1 MSVDTNHPEQDSAKA
16 AAPVDQPPAES
27 VAVPAAQPAADPVTE
42 TIPSPMA
49 EADRGPVVIPS
60 RARSPEELDREVKR
74 VMASR
79 TRRSFLIG
87 GVATVGAV
95 AGYRWLSHADAPHQL
110 LKPLRSA
117 MEFNHDVSLALFR
130 DRVLS
135 PTYSEDRAVNMRL
148 NGNFGQDP
156 KMKLNTWRL
165 QVVGL
170 KNPSGY
176 KQYIEDVD
184 LWTYESGADNGD
196 EDEAEPPSAKE
207 APSPKTAPVEAP
219 EMKPAPVQ
227 MAGAAPIAPDG
238 RPQVVQ
244 EIDVEIPIPKAP
256 ATDTSRTPGVV
267 LSLKDLRALPSYE
280 QVVQF
285 KCIEGWSQITSWRGA
300 RFSDFVKAFPPAG
313 NPKYVMMET
322 SEGDYTCGFDFES
335 LMHPQTLLCYEMH
348 GRPLTIGHGAPLRL
362 AMPIKYGYKQIKQVA
377 KITYTNTRAVDYWE
391 NLGYDWYAGL

>member
-1 MSVDTNHPEQDSAKA
+1 MSNEPREQPETA
-16 AAPVDQPPAES
+16 AAPEQEAGPKVEPAH
-27 VAVPAAQPAADPVTE
+27 
-42 TIPSPMA
+42 
-49 EADRGPVVIPS
+49 
-60 RARSPEELDREVKR
+60 ARTPEELDLEVR
-74 VMASR
+74 RLMARR
-79 TRRSFLIG
+79 TRRGFLVG
-87 GVATVGAV
+87 GVATIGAV

-110 LKPLRSA
+110 LTPLRSA
-117 MEFNHDVSLALFR
+117 MEFNHDVSLGLFR
-130 DRVLS
+130 DRILS
-135 PTYSEDRAVNMRL
+135 PTYPEDRAVNMRL

-170 KNPSGY
+170 RNPQQY

-196 EDEAEPPSAKE
+196 DDQAEPPSAKE
-207 APSPKTAPVEAP
+207 APSPKTPPGSSEAP
-219 EMKPAPVQ
+219 AMKPAPVQ
-227 MAGAAPIAPDG
+227 EAGALPIAPDG

-244 EIDVEIPIPKAP
+244 EITVDIPIPKAP
-256 ATDTSRTPGVV
+256 ASDTNRVPGVV
-267 LSLKDLRALPSYE
+267 LSLNDLRALPSYE
-280 QVVQF
+280 QVTQF

-300 RFSDFVKAFPPAG
+300 RYSDFVKAFPPAG

-348 GRPLTIGHGAPLRL
+348 GRPLSMGHGAPLRL
-362 AMPIKYGYKQIKQVA
+362 AMPIKYGYKQIKQIA
-377 KITYTNTRAVDYWE
+377 KITYTDTRPLDYWE

>member
-1 MSVDTNHPEQDSAKA
+1 MSVDTNDPKQESEPVGEPVGEPAVQSA
-16 AAPVDQPPAES
+16 AES
-27 VAVPAAQPAADPVTE
+27 VAIPAVDPAPAPAVVT
-42 TIPSPMA
+42 SK
-49 EADRGPVVIPS
+49 
-60 RARSPEELDREVKR
+60 ARSPEELDREVKR
-74 VMASR
+74 LMASR

-117 MEFNHDVSLALFR
+117 MELNHDVSLKLFR

-135 PTYSEDRAVNMRL
+135 PTYSPDRAVSMRL

-170 KNPSGY
+170 KNPSQY

-207 APSPKTAPVEAP
+207 APSPKAAPGEAP

-300 RFSDFVKAFPPAG
+300 RFSDFVKAFPPAPTASG
-313 NPKYVMMET
+313 GVPRYVMMET

-377 KITYTNTRAVDYWE
+377 KITYTDTRAVDYWE